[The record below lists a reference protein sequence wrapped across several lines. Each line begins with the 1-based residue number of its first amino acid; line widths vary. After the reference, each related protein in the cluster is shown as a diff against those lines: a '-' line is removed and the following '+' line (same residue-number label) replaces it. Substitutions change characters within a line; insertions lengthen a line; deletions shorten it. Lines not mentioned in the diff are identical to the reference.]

1 MDKIMKS
8 PLMKS
13 PIVKGVVNSPIVKG
27 VVNSPIVKGVVNS
40 PIVKGTADA
49 MKTRTGLYIILF
61 LAVTNVLGFIT
72 MNNVNALLLFVIVGV
87 VASRFTKNMSY
98 IMVASLLVTNGYL
111 LVQRKMSREGMEPKG
126 KEDVAGKD
134 EDPANPDEDDIIETP
149 EIKAIQATIPPKGGV
164 RHTDDDEKPMDIIGV
179 NVDASGN
186 PINQVSTRSNDKA
199 SNGNDKARGGNNIVG
214 GTETKKDG
222 FVSKN
227 QRLSPGSLEPKK
239 KGSKTK
245 VEDDDTRVDY
255 ASTLEMA
262 YDNLQTMLGDDGIK
276 GLSSET
282 RRLAKQQQNLISSL
296 NDMAPILKDAQ
307 STLTNLK
314 MPDMN
319 SMKSIMGM
327 LKGKQ

>member
-1 MDKIMKS
+1 MK
-8 PLMKS
+8 
-13 PIVKGVVNSPIVKG
+13 
-27 VVNSPIVKGVVNS
+27 S

-49 MKTRTGLYIILF
+49 MKTRTGLYVVLF
-61 LAVTNVLGFIT
+61 LAVTNFLGFIT
-72 MNNVNALLLFVIVGV
+72 MNNVNALLLFVVV
-87 VASRFTKNMSY
+87 SLVASRFTKNMSY
-98 IMVASLLVTNGYL
+98 ILVASLLVTNGYL
-111 LVQRKMSREGMEPKG
+111 LIQRRMSREGMTPNG
-126 KEDVAGKD
+126 K
-134 EDPANPDEDDIIETP
+134 EDPANVADDDIIETP
-149 EIKAIQATIPPKGGV
+149 EIRAIQEKIPPKGGV
-164 RHTDDDEKPMDIIGV
+164 RRTDDEKPMDIVGV

-186 PINQVSTRSNDKA
+186 PISTRINDKA
-199 SNGNDKARGGNNIVG
+199 SNGNDKARGGNNVVG
-214 GTETKKDG
+214 GTNTNKNMKDG

-239 KGSKTK
+239 KSS
-245 VEDDDTRVDY
+245 EDEDIRVDY

-262 YDNLQTMLGDDGIK
+262 YDNLQTMLGDEGIK

-314 MPDMN
+314 MPDMS

-327 LKGKQ
+327 LKGRK

>member
-1 MDKIMKS
+1 MNKS

-13 PIVKGVVNSPIVKG
+13 PII
-27 VVNSPIVKGVVNS
+27 
-40 PIVKGTADA
+40 KGTADA
-49 MKTRTGLYIILF
+49 MKTRVGLYVILF

-72 MNNVNALLLFVIVGV
+72 MNNFTALMLFIVVGV
-87 VASRFTKNMSY
+87 VVSRFTKNMSY
-98 IMVASLLVTNGYL
+98 ILASSLLVTNGYL
-111 LVQRKMSREGMEPKG
+111 LIQRKMSREGMKAS
-126 KEDVAGKD
+126 EDK

-149 EIKAIQATIPPKGGV
+149 EIMAIQAKIPPKGGI
-164 RHTDDDEKPMDIIGV
+164 RHKDDDLKTMDISGV
-179 NVDASGN
+179 NIDASGN
-186 PINQVSTRSNDKA
+186 RINLDVQQLAPLSYSTRDNDKA
-199 SNGNDKARGGNNIVG
+199 SSVNVNDANGNDKARGGNNVVG
-214 GTETKKDG
+214 GTVTKKDG
-222 FVSKN
+222 FASKN
-227 QRLSPGSLEPKK
+227 QRLSPESLSPKK
-239 KGSKTK
+239 KASKTK

-262 YDNLQTMLGDDGIK
+262 YDNLQTMLGDEGIK

-282 RRLAKQQQNLISSL
+282 RRLAKQQQNLIASL

-327 LKGKQ
+327 LKGRQ

>member
-1 MDKIMKS
+1 MDKIMKT
-8 PLMKS
+8 PAK
-13 PIVKGVVNSPIVKG
+13 
-27 VVNSPIVKGVVNS
+27 
-40 PIVKGTADA
+40 IVKGTTEA
-49 MKTRTGLYIILF
+49 MKTRTGLYIVLF

-72 MNNVNALLLFVIVGV
+72 MNNVNALLIFIVVGLI
-87 VASRFTKNMSY
+87 ASRFTKNMSY
-98 IMVASLLVTNGYL
+98 ILVASLLVTNGYL

-126 KEDVAGKD
+126 TTESVGN
-134 EDPANPDEDDIIETP
+134 EDPANPNDDDIIETP
-149 EIKAIQATIPPKGGV
+149 VIQAIQAKIPPKGGI
-164 RHTDDDEKPMDIIGV
+164 RHTDDDEKPMDISGV

-186 PINQVSTRSNDKA
+186 PINQETRKLVSDTTRN
-199 SNGNDKARGGNNIVG
+199 NDKARGGNNIVG
-214 GTETKKDG
+214 GTVAKKDG

-227 QRLSPGSLEPKK
+227 QRLSPSSLKP
-239 KGSKTK
+239 SKTK

-262 YDNLQTMLGDDGIK
+262 YDNLQTMLGDEGIK

-327 LKGKQ
+327 LKGKQQ

>member
-8 PLMKS
+8 PVMKS
-13 PIVKGVVNSPIVKG
+13 PLIKGI
-27 VVNSPIVKGVVNS
+27 
-40 PIVKGTADA
+40 TDA

-72 MNNVNALLLFVIVGV
+72 MNNVTALLIFIVVGI
-87 VASRFTKNMSY
+87 ATTSFTKNMSY
-98 IMVASLLVTNGYL
+98 ILAASLIVTNGYL
-111 LVQRKMSREGMEPKG
+111 FIQRKMSREGMTPKG

-134 EDPANPDEDDIIETP
+134 EDPANPEDDDTIITP
-149 EIKAIQATIPPKGGV
+149 DIQAIQAKIPPKGGV
-164 RHTDDDEKPMDIIGV
+164 RHTDDDEKPMDIVGV
-179 NVDASGN
+179 NVDGSGN
-186 PINQVSTRSNDKA
+186 PINQVPVSTRDNDKA
-199 SNGNDKARGGNNIVG
+199 INDKSRGGNNVVG
-214 GTETKKDG
+214 GTDSKKKDG

-239 KGSKTK
+239 KSSKTK

-262 YDNLQTMLGDDGIK
+262 YDNLQTMLGDEGIK

-282 RRLAKQQQNLISSL
+282 RRLAKQQQNLIASL
-296 NDMAPILKDAQ
+296 NDMVPILKDAQ

-327 LKGKQ
+327 LKGQGRQ

>member
-1 MDKIMKS
+1 MDKVMKS
-8 PLMKS
+8 PL
-13 PIVKGVVNSPIVKG
+13 I
-27 VVNSPIVKGVVNS
+27 
-40 PIVKGTADA
+40 KGTTDA
-49 MKTRTGLYIILF
+49 MKTRAGLYIILF

-72 MNNVNALLLFVIVGV
+72 MNNVTALLLFVVVGV
-87 VASRFTKNMSY
+87 VAARFTKNMSY
-98 IMVASLLVTNGYL
+98 ILTASLLVTNGYL
-111 LVQRKMSREGMEPKG
+111 LVQRKMSREGMVPKG
-126 KEDVAGKD
+126 QADTAGKD

-149 EIKAIQATIPPKGGV
+149 QIQAIQAKIPPKGGV
-164 RHTDDDEKPMDIIGV
+164 RHDDDDEKPMDISGI

-186 PINQVSTRSNDKA
+186 PINRETRNLMPLSTRD
-199 SNGNDKARGGNNIVG
+199 NDKARGGNNIVG
-214 GTETKKDG
+214 GTDTKNQNKDG

-239 KGSKTK
+239 KSSKTK

-262 YDNLQTMLGDDGIK
+262 YDNLQTMLGDEGIK

-327 LKGKQ
+327 LKGQGRQ

>member
-1 MDKIMKS
+1 MDKVMKS
-8 PLMKS
+8 PV
-13 PIVKGVVNSPIVKG
+13 VKGVA
-27 VVNSPIVKGVVNS
+27 NS

-49 MKTRTGLYIILF
+49 MKTRTGLYVILF

-72 MNNVNALLLFVIVGV
+72 MNNVNALVLFVIVGV

-98 IMVASLLVTNGYL
+98 ILATSLVVTNGYL
-111 LVQRKMSREGMEPKG
+111 LVQRKMSREGMKAS
-126 KEDVAGKD
+126 EDK
-134 EDPANPDEDDIIETP
+134 EDPAKPDDDDIIETP
-149 EIKAIQATIPPKGGV
+149 EIMAIQAKIPPKGGV
-164 RHTDDDEKPMDIIGV
+164 RHADDDTKTMDISGV
-179 NVDASGN
+179 NIDASGN
-186 PINQVSTRSNDKA
+186 RIDQDIQQLAPLSYSTRDNDKA
-199 SNGNDKARGGNNIVG
+199 SNGNKARGGNNVVG
-214 GTETKKDG
+214 GTETKNTDKKDG

-239 KGSKTK
+239 KSSKTK

-262 YDNLQTMLGDDGIK
+262 YDNLQTMLGDEGIK

-282 RRLAKQQQNLISSL
+282 RRLAKQQQNLIASL

-327 LKGKQ
+327 LKGRQ

>member
-1 MDKIMKS
+1 MDKVMKS
-8 PLMKS
+8 TMIKS
-13 PIVKGVVNSPIVKG
+13 PII
-27 VVNSPIVKGVVNS
+27 
-40 PIVKGTADA
+40 KGTADA
-49 MKTRTGLYIILF
+49 LKTRTGLYVVLF

-72 MNNVNALLLFVIVGV
+72 MNNVNALLLFVVVGL
-87 VASRFTKNMSY
+87 VATRFTKNMSY
-98 IMVASLLVTNGYL
+98 ILVASLIVTNGYL
-111 LVQRKMSREGMEPKG
+111 LIQRRMSREGMKAS
-126 KEDVAGKD
+126 EDK

-149 EIKAIQATIPPKGGV
+149 EIMAIQAKIPPKGGV
-164 RHTDDDEKPMDIIGV
+164 RHTNDDVTTMDISGV

-186 PINQVSTRSNDKA
+186 RINLDVQQLAPLSYSTRDNDKA

-214 GTETKKDG
+214 GTTTKKDG

-227 QRLSPGSLEPKK
+227 QRLSPGSLESNKK
-239 KGSKTK
+239 SP
-245 VEDDDTRVDY
+245 EDEDIRVDY

-262 YDNLQTMLGDDGIK
+262 YDNLQTMLGDEGIK

-327 LKGKQ
+327 LKGRK

>member
-1 MDKIMKS
+1 
-8 PLMKS
+8 MKS
-13 PIVKGVVNSPIVKG
+13 PIVKG
-27 VVNSPIVKGVVNS
+27 
-40 PIVKGTADA
+40 TTEA
-49 MKTRTGLYIILF
+49 MKTRTGLYIVLF

-72 MNNVNALLLFVIVGV
+72 MNNVNALLIFIVVGL

-98 IMVASLLVTNGYL
+98 ILVASLLVTNGYL

-126 KEDVAGKD
+126 TTESVGND
-134 EDPANPDEDDIIETP
+134 EDPANPNDDDIIETP
-149 EIKAIQATIPPKGGV
+149 VIQAIQAKIPPKGGI
-164 RHTDDDEKPMDIIGV
+164 RHTDDDEKPMDISGV

-186 PINQVSTRSNDKA
+186 PINQVISATTRN
-199 SNGNDKARGGNNIVG
+199 NDKARGGNNIVG
-214 GTETKKDG
+214 GTVAKKDG

-227 QRLSPGSLEPKK
+227 QRLSPSSLKP
-239 KGSKTK
+239 SKTK

-262 YDNLQTMLGDDGIK
+262 YDNLQTMLGDEGIK

>member
-1 MDKIMKS
+1 MDKVMKS
-8 PLMKS
+8 PVMKS
-13 PIVKGVVNSPIVKG
+13 PVIKG
-27 VVNSPIVKGVVNS
+27 
-40 PIVKGTADA
+40 AAEA
-49 MKTRTGLYIILF
+49 MKTRTGLYVILF

-72 MNNVNALLLFVIVGV
+72 MNNLHALLLFVTVGV

-98 IMVASLLVTNGYL
+98 ILAASLLVTNGYL
-111 LVQRKMSREGMEPKG
+111 LVQRKMSREGMKAS
-126 KEDVAGKD
+126 EDK
-134 EDPANPDEDDIIETP
+134 EDPAKPDEDDIIETP
-149 EIKAIQATIPPKGGV
+149 EIMAIQAKIPPKGGAK
-164 RHTDDDEKPMDIIGV
+164 HKDDDTTTMDIVGV

-186 PINQVSTRSNDKA
+186 RIKQDIQQLAPLSYSTRDNDKA
-199 SNGNDKARGGNNIVG
+199 SNGNDKARGGNNVVG
-214 GTETKKDG
+214 GTTVKKDG

-239 KGSKTK
+239 KASKTK
-245 VEDDDTRVDY
+245 VEDDATRVDY

-262 YDNLQTMLGDDGIK
+262 YDNLQTMLGDEGIK

-282 RRLAKQQQNLISSL
+282 RRLAKQQQNLIASL

-319 SMKSIMGM
+319 SMKGIMSM

>member
-1 MDKIMKS
+1 
-8 PLMKS
+8 MKS
-13 PIVKGVVNSPIVKG
+13 PIVKG
-27 VVNSPIVKGVVNS
+27 
-40 PIVKGTADA
+40 TTEA

-72 MNNVNALLLFVIVGV
+72 MNNVNALLIFVVVGL
-87 VASRFTKNMSY
+87 VASQFTKNMSY
-98 IMVASLLVTNGYL
+98 ILVASLLVTNGYL
-111 LVQRKMSREGMEPKG
+111 LVQRKMSREGMKSS
-126 KEDVAGKD
+126 EDK
-134 EDPANPDEDDIIETP
+134 EDPANPDDDDIIETP
-149 EIKAIQATIPPKGGV
+149 EIQSIQAKIPPKGGV
-164 RHTDDDEKPMDIIGV
+164 RRTDDDEKPMDISGV

-186 PINQVSTRSNDKA
+186 QVTRQLVSDTTRN
-199 SNGNDKARGGNNIVG
+199 NDKARGGNNIVG

-227 QRLSPGSLEPKK
+227 QRLSPSSLKP
-239 KGSKTK
+239 SKTK
-245 VEDDDTRVDY
+245 VDDDDTRVDY

-262 YDNLQTMLGDDGIK
+262 YDNLQTMLGDEGIK

-327 LKGKQ
+327 LKGKQQ

>member
-1 MDKIMKS
+1 MKS
-8 PLMKS
+8 PVMKS
-13 PIVKGVVNSPIVKG
+13 PII
-27 VVNSPIVKGVVNS
+27 
-40 PIVKGTADA
+40 KGTADA
-49 MKTRTGLYIILF
+49 MKTRTGLYVILF

-72 MNNVNALLLFVIVGV
+72 MNNVNALLLFVVVGL

-98 IMVASLLVTNGYL
+98 ILASSLLVTNGYL
-111 LVQRKMSREGMEPKG
+111 LVQRKMSREGMTPKG

-149 EIKAIQATIPPKGGV
+149 EIQAIQAKIPPKGGV
-164 RHTDDDEKPMDIIGV
+164 RHDDDDEKPMDIVGV

-186 PINQVSTRSNDKA
+186 PINQETRQLVSDTTRN
-199 SNGNDKARGGNNIVG
+199 NDKARGGNNVVG
-214 GTETKKDG
+214 GTTPKKDG

-239 KGSKTK
+239 KSSKTK

-262 YDNLQTMLGDDGIK
+262 YDNLQTMLGDEGIK

>member
-1 MDKIMKS
+1 MDKV
-8 PLMKS
+8 MKS
-13 PIVKGVVNSPIVKG
+13 PIVKG
-27 VVNSPIVKGVVNS
+27 
-40 PIVKGTADA
+40 TTEA

-72 MNNVNALLLFVIVGV
+72 MNNLNALLIFVVVGL
-87 VASRFTKNMSY
+87 VASQFTKNMSY
-98 IMVASLLVTNGYL
+98 ILGASLLVTNGYL
-111 LVQRKMSREGMEPKG
+111 LVQRKMSREGMTPTG
-126 KEDVAGKD
+126 AKD
-134 EDPANPDEDDIIETP
+134 SVGRDDPANPNDDDIIETP
-149 EIKAIQATIPPKGGV
+149 TIKAIEAKIPPKGGI
-164 RHTDDDEKPMDIIGV
+164 RQQDDDEKPMDISGV
-179 NVDASGN
+179 NVDGSGN
-186 PINQVSTRSNDKA
+186 PINQVSTRINDKA
-199 SNGNDKARGGNNIVG
+199 TSNNGNASNNNGNASNNNGNDKARGGNNIVG

-227 QRLSPGSLEPKK
+227 QRLSPGSIKP
-239 KGSKTK
+239 SKTK
-245 VEDDDTRVDY
+245 VDDDDTRVDY

-262 YDNLQTMLGDDGIK
+262 YDNLQTMLGDEGIK

-319 SMKSIMGM
+319 SMKSIMSM
-327 LKGKQ
+327 LKGKQQ

>member
-1 MDKIMKS
+1 MDKVMKS
-8 PLMKS
+8 T
-13 PIVKGVVNSPIVKG
+13 
-27 VVNSPIVKGVVNS
+27 
-40 PIVKGTADA
+40 IVKGTTEA

-72 MNNVNALLLFVIVGV
+72 MNNLNALLIFVVVGL
-87 VASRFTKNMSY
+87 VASQFTKNMSY
-98 IMVASLLVTNGYL
+98 ILVASLLVTNGYL
-111 LVQRKMSREGMEPKG
+111 LVQRKMSREGMKSS
-126 KEDVAGKD
+126 EDK
-134 EDPANPDEDDIIETP
+134 EDPANPDDDDIIETP
-149 EIKAIQATIPPKGGV
+149 EIQSIQAKIPPKGGV
-164 RHTDDDEKPMDIIGV
+164 SRTDDDEKPMDISGV

-186 PINQVSTRSNDKA
+186 PLNQVTRQLVSDTTRN
-199 SNGNDKARGGNNIVG
+199 NDKARGGNNIVG
-214 GTETKKDG
+214 GTETESTTKKDG

-227 QRLSPGSLEPKK
+227 QRLSPSSLKP
-239 KGSKTK
+239 SKTK
-245 VEDDDTRVDY
+245 VDDDDTRVDY

-262 YDNLQTMLGDDGIK
+262 YDNLQTMLGDEGIK

>member
-1 MDKIMKS
+1 
-8 PLMKS
+8 MKS
-13 PIVKGVVNSPIVKG
+13 PIVKG
-27 VVNSPIVKGVVNS
+27 
-40 PIVKGTADA
+40 TTDA
-49 MKTRTGLYIILF
+49 MKTLTGLRIILF
-61 LAVTNVLGFIT
+61 LAVTNVIGFIT
-72 MNNVNALLLFVIVGV
+72 MNNINALVLFIIIGI

-98 IMVASLLVTNGYL
+98 ILSISLIVTNAYL
-111 LVQRKMSREGMEPKG
+111 LIQRKMSREGMT
-126 KEDVAGKD
+126 D
-134 EDPANPDEDDIIETP
+134 EQPADPNEDDIVETP
-149 EIKAIQATIPPKGGV
+149 EIKAIQAKIPRKKGM
-164 RHTDDDEKPMDIIGV
+164 RHNDDDETTMDISGI
-179 NVDASGN
+179 NVDASGHHIKN
-186 PINQVSTRSNDKA
+186 DIRQLSSSTRN
-199 SNGNDKARGGNNIVG
+199 NDKARGGNNVVG
-214 GTETKKDG
+214 GTIKKKDG

-227 QRLSPGSLEPKK
+227 QHLSPGSLKP
-239 KGSKTK
+239 SKTK

-262 YDNLQTMLGDDGIK
+262 YDNLQTMLGDEGIK

-327 LKGKQ
+327 LKGR

>member
-1 MDKIMKS
+1 MDKVMKS
-8 PLMKS
+8 P
-13 PIVKGVVNSPIVKG
+13 V
-27 VVNSPIVKGVVNS
+27 VKGVVNS

-49 MKTRTGLYIILF
+49 MKTRTGLYVVLF

-87 VASRFTKNMSY
+87 VTSRFTKNMSY
-98 IMVASLLVTNGYL
+98 ILVASLIVTNGYL
-111 LVQRKMSREGMEPKG
+111 LIQRKMSREGMKAS
-126 KEDVAGKD
+126 EDK

-149 EIKAIQATIPPKGGV
+149 EIRAIQEKIPPKRGV
-164 RHTDDDEKPMDIIGV
+164 RRTNDDVTTMDISGV

-186 PINQVSTRSNDKA
+186 RINLDVQQLAPLSYSTRDNDKA

-214 GTETKKDG
+214 GTTTKKDG

-227 QRLSPGSLEPKK
+227 QRLSPGSLESKK
-239 KGSKTK
+239 KSP
-245 VEDDDTRVDY
+245 EDEDIRVDY

-262 YDNLQTMLGDDGIK
+262 YDNLQTMLGDEGIK

-327 LKGKQ
+327 LKGRK

>member
-1 MDKIMKS
+1 MDKV
-8 PLMKS
+8 MKS
-13 PIVKGVVNSPIVKG
+13 PII
-27 VVNSPIVKGVVNS
+27 
-40 PIVKGTADA
+40 KGTADA
-49 MKTRTGLYIILF
+49 MKTRTGLYVILF

-72 MNNVNALLLFVIVGV
+72 MNNFTALMLFIVVGV
-87 VASRFTKNMSY
+87 VASRYTKNMSY
-98 IMVASLLVTNGYL
+98 ILASSLLITNGYL
-111 LVQRKMSREGMEPKG
+111 LIQRKMSREGMTPKG

-149 EIKAIQATIPPKGGV
+149 EIQAIQAKIPPKGGV
-164 RHTDDDEKPMDIIGV
+164 RHQDDDEKPMDIVGV

-186 PINQVSTRSNDKA
+186 PINQETRHLIPI
-199 SNGNDKARGGNNIVG
+199 GTRENDKARGGNNIVG
-214 GTETKKDG
+214 GTNTKKDG
-222 FVSKN
+222 FASKN
-227 QRLSPGSLEPKK
+227 QRLTPGSLEPKK
-239 KGSKTK
+239 KSSKTK

-262 YDNLQTMLGDDGIK
+262 YDNLQTMLGDEGIK

-282 RRLAKQQQNLISSL
+282 RRLAKQQQNLIASL

-327 LKGKQ
+327 LKGRQ

>member
-1 MDKIMKS
+1 MDKVMK
-8 PLMKS
+8 
-13 PIVKGVVNSPIVKG
+13 
-27 VVNSPIVKGVVNS
+27 S

-49 MKTRTGLYIILF
+49 MKTRTGLYVILF

-72 MNNVNALLLFVIVGV
+72 MNNLNALLLFLIVGV

-98 IMVASLLVTNGYL
+98 ILSASLLVTNAYL
-111 LVQRKMSREGMEPKG
+111 LVQRKMSREGMVPKG
-126 KEDVAGKD
+126 TEESAGKD
-134 EDPANPDEDDIIETP
+134 ESPANPDEDDIIETP
-149 EIKAIQATIPPKGGV
+149 EIRAIQAKIPPKQGEIHKG
-164 RHTDDDEKPMDIIGV
+164 DDERPMDISGV
-179 NVDASGN
+179 NVDANGN
-186 PINQVSTRSNDKA
+186 PINQQEATRK
-199 SNGNDKARGGNNIVG
+199 NDKARGGNNVVG
-214 GTETKKDG
+214 GTTVKKDG

-227 QRLSPGSLEPKK
+227 QRLSPGSLKA
-239 KGSKTK
+239 SKTK

-262 YDNLQTMLGDDGIK
+262 YDNLQTMLGDEGIK

-327 LKGKQ
+327 LKGRK

>member
-1 MDKIMKS
+1 
-8 PLMKS
+8 
-13 PIVKGVVNSPIVKG
+13 
-27 VVNSPIVKGVVNS
+27 
-40 PIVKGTADA
+40 
-49 MKTRTGLYIILF
+49 
-61 LAVTNVLGFIT
+61 
-72 MNNVNALLLFVIVGV
+72 MNNVNALLLFVVVGL

-111 LVQRKMSREGMEPKG
+111 LVQRKMSREGMKAS
-126 KEDVAGKD
+126 EDK
-134 EDPANPDEDDIIETP
+134 EDPAKPDEDDIIETR
-149 EIKAIQATIPPKGGV
+149 EIMEIQANIPPKGGV
-164 RHTDDDEKPMDIIGV
+164 IHKDDDVKTMDISGI

-186 PINQVSTRSNDKA
+186 RINLDVQQLAPLSYSTRDNDKA
-199 SNGNDKARGGNNIVG
+199 SSVNGNDANGNDKVRGGNNVVG
-214 GTETKKDG
+214 GTTAKKDG

-239 KGSKTK
+239 KSSKTK

-262 YDNLQTMLGDDGIK
+262 YDNLQTMLGDEGIK

-327 LKGKQ
+327 LKGRQ

>member
-1 MDKIMKS
+1 MKS
-8 PLMKS
+8 PLM
-13 PIVKGVVNSPIVKG
+13 
-27 VVNSPIVKGVVNS
+27 NS
-40 PIVKGTADA
+40 PIVKGTTDA

-72 MNNVNALLLFVIVGV
+72 MNNVTALLIFVVVGV
-87 VASRFTKNMSY
+87 VAARFTKNMSY
-98 IMVASLLVTNGYL
+98 ILVASLLVTNGYL
-111 LVQRKMSREGMEPKG
+111 LVQRKMSREGMVPKG

-134 EDPANPDEDDIIETP
+134 EDPANVDEDDIIETP
-149 EIKAIQATIPPKGGV
+149 EIKAIQAKIPPKGGV
-164 RHTDDDEKPMDIIGV
+164 AHKADDETPMDI
-179 NVDASGN
+179 NVDVCGN
-186 PINQVSTRSNDKA
+186 PINQSTRT
-199 SNGNDKARGGNNIVG
+199 NDKARGGNNVVG
-214 GTETKKDG
+214 GTATKKDG
-222 FVSKN
+222 FASKN
-227 QRLSPGSLEPKK
+227 QRLTPGSLEPKK
-239 KGSKTK
+239 KSSKTK

-262 YDNLQTMLGDDGIK
+262 YDNLQTMLGDEGIK

-282 RRLAKQQQNLISSL
+282 RRLAKQQQNLIASL

-327 LKGKQ
+327 LKGRQ

>member
-1 MDKIMKS
+1 M
-8 PLMKS
+8 
-13 PIVKGVVNSPIVKG
+13 
-27 VVNSPIVKGVVNS
+27 NS
-40 PIVKGTADA
+40 PIVKGTMDA
-49 MKTRTGLYIILF
+49 MKTRTGLYVVLF

-72 MNNVNALLLFVIVGV
+72 MNNSNALLLFVVVGLI
-87 VASRFTKNMSY
+87 ASRFTKNMSY
-98 IMVASLLVTNGYL
+98 ILVASLLVTNGYL
-111 LVQRKMSREGMEPKG
+111 LIQRRMSREGMTPNG
-126 KEDVAGKD
+126 K
-134 EDPANPDEDDIIETP
+134 EDPANVEDEDIIETP
-149 EIKAIQATIPPKGGV
+149 EIRAIQAKIPQNGGV
-164 RHTDDDEKPMDIIGV
+164 THTDDDKKPMNIVGV

-186 PINQVSTRSNDKA
+186 PISTRMNDKA
-199 SNGNDKARGGNNIVG
+199 SNGNDKARGGNNVVG
-214 GTETKKDG
+214 GTTTKKDG

-227 QRLSPGSLEPKK
+227 QRLSPGSLESKK
-239 KGSKTK
+239 KSP
-245 VEDDDTRVDY
+245 EDEDIRVDY

-262 YDNLQTMLGDDGIK
+262 YDNLQTMLGDEGIK

>member
-1 MDKIMKS
+1 MDKV
-8 PLMKS
+8 MKS
-13 PIVKGVVNSPIVKG
+13 PIVKG
-27 VVNSPIVKGVVNS
+27 
-40 PIVKGTADA
+40 TTEA
-49 MKTRTGLYIILF
+49 MKTRTGLYIVLF

-72 MNNVNALLLFVIVGV
+72 MNNVNALLIFIVVGL

-98 IMVASLLVTNGYL
+98 ILVASLIVTNGYL
-111 LVQRKMSREGMEPKG
+111 LVQRKMSREGMKSS
-126 KEDVAGKD
+126 EDK
-134 EDPANPDEDDIIETP
+134 EDPANPDDDDIIETP
-149 EIKAIQATIPPKGGV
+149 EIQSIQAKIPPKGGV
-164 RHTDDDEKPMDIIGV
+164 RHTDDDEKPMDISGV
-179 NVDASGN
+179 NVDASAN
-186 PINQVSTRSNDKA
+186 PINQETRQLVSDTTRN
-199 SNGNDKARGGNNIVG
+199 NDKARGGNNIVG

-227 QRLSPGSLEPKK
+227 QRLSPSSLKP
-239 KGSKTK
+239 SKTK

-262 YDNLQTMLGDDGIK
+262 YDNLQTMLGDEGIK

-327 LKGKQ
+327 LKGKQQ

>member
-13 PIVKGVVNSPIVKG
+13 PIVKGVV
-27 VVNSPIVKGVVNS
+27 
-40 PIVKGTADA
+40 KGTADA
-49 MKTRTGLYIILF
+49 MKTRTGLYVILF

-111 LVQRKMSREGMEPKG
+111 LVQRKMSREGMKAS
-126 KEDVAGKD
+126 EDK
-134 EDPANPDEDDIIETP
+134 EDPAKPDDNDIIMTP
-149 EIKAIQATIPPKGGV
+149 EIIELQANIPPKGGV
-164 RHTDDDEKPMDIIGV
+164 RHQDDDEKTMDISGI

-186 PINQVSTRSNDKA
+186 RINLDVQQLAPLSYSTRDNDKA
-199 SNGNDKARGGNNIVG
+199 SSVNGNDKVRGGNNVVG
-214 GTETKKDG
+214 GTTAKKDG

-239 KGSKTK
+239 KSSKTK

-262 YDNLQTMLGDDGIK
+262 YDNLQTMLGDEGIK

-327 LKGKQ
+327 LKGRQ

>member
-1 MDKIMKS
+1 MKT
-8 PLMKS
+8 PAK
-13 PIVKGVVNSPIVKG
+13 
-27 VVNSPIVKGVVNS
+27 
-40 PIVKGTADA
+40 IVKGTTEA

-72 MNNVNALLLFVIVGV
+72 MNNLNALLIFVVVGL
-87 VASRFTKNMSY
+87 VASQFTKNMSY
-98 IMVASLLVTNGYL
+98 ILVASLLVTNGYL
-111 LVQRKMSREGMEPKG
+111 LVQRKMSREGMEPTG
-126 KEDVAGKD
+126 MTDSVGKD
-134 EDPANPDEDDIIETP
+134 EDPANPNDDDIIETP
-149 EIKAIQATIPPKGGV
+149 QIKSIQAKIPPKGGI
-164 RHTDDDEKPMDIIGV
+164 RHSKDDDEKPMDISGV

-186 PINQVSTRSNDKA
+186 PINQETRQLVSDTTRN
-199 SNGNDKARGGNNIVG
+199 NDKARGGNNVVG
-214 GTETKKDG
+214 GTVAKKDG

-227 QRLSPGSLEPKK
+227 QRLSPGSLKP
-239 KGSKTK
+239 SKTK
-245 VEDDDTRVDY
+245 VEDEGTRVDY

-262 YDNLQTMLGDDGIK
+262 YDNLQTMLGDEGIK

-327 LKGKQ
+327 LKARQ

>member
-1 MDKIMKS
+1 MDKVMK
-8 PLMKS
+8 
-13 PIVKGVVNSPIVKG
+13 
-27 VVNSPIVKGVVNS
+27 SPIVKGVVNS

-49 MKTRTGLYIILF
+49 MKTRTGLYIVLF

-72 MNNVNALLLFVIVGV
+72 MNNVNALLLFVLVGIV
-87 VASRFTKNMSY
+87 ATRFTKNMSY

-111 LVQRKMSREGMEPKG
+111 LVQRRMSREGMKASEEK
-126 KEDVAGKD
+126 
-134 EDPANPDEDDIIETP
+134 EDPANPDEPDIIETP
-149 EIKAIQATIPPKGGV
+149 EIMAIQAKIPPRRGA
-164 RHTDDDEKPMDIIGV
+164 RRTDDDVKTMDISGV
-179 NVDASGN
+179 NIDASGN
-186 PINQVSTRSNDKA
+186 RINLDVQQLAPLSYSTRDNDKA
-199 SNGNDKARGGNNIVG
+199 AGNDKVRGGNNVVG
-214 GTETKKDG
+214 GTNTNKNMKDG
-222 FVSKN
+222 FVSKKH
-227 QRLSPGSLEPKK
+227 RLSPGSLEAKK
-239 KGSKTK
+239 KSS
-245 VEDDDTRVDY
+245 EDEDVRVDY

-262 YDNLQTMLGDDGIK
+262 YDNLQTMLGDEGIK

-327 LKGKQ
+327 LKGKQQ

>member
-1 MDKIMKS
+1 MDKVMKS
-8 PLMKS
+8 P
-13 PIVKGVVNSPIVKG
+13 V
-27 VVNSPIVKGVVNS
+27 VKGVVNS

-49 MKTRTGLYIILF
+49 MKTRTGLYVVLF

-72 MNNVNALLLFVIVGV
+72 MNNVNALLLFVVVGL
-87 VASRFTKNMSY
+87 VATRFTKNMSY
-98 IMVASLLVTNGYL
+98 ILVASLLVTNGYL
-111 LVQRKMSREGMEPKG
+111 LIQRRMSREGMKAS
-126 KEDVAGKD
+126 EDK
-134 EDPANPDEDDIIETP
+134 EDPANPDEADIIETP
-149 EIKAIQATIPPKGGV
+149 EIRAIQKKIPPKGGV
-164 RHTDDDEKPMDIIGV
+164 RHTNDDVTTMDISGV

-186 PINQVSTRSNDKA
+186 RINLDVQQLAPLSYSTRDNDKA

-214 GTETKKDG
+214 GTNTNKNMKDG

-227 QRLSPGSLEPKK
+227 QRLSPGSLESKK
-239 KGSKTK
+239 KSP
-245 VEDDDTRVDY
+245 EDEDIRVDY

-262 YDNLQTMLGDDGIK
+262 YDNLQTMLGDEGIK

-327 LKGKQ
+327 LKGRK

>member
-1 MDKIMKS
+1 
-8 PLMKS
+8 MKS
-13 PIVKGVVNSPIVKG
+13 PII
-27 VVNSPIVKGVVNS
+27 
-40 PIVKGTADA
+40 KGTTDA
-49 MKTRTGLYIILF
+49 MKTRVGLYVILF

-72 MNNVNALLLFVIVGV
+72 MNNFTALMLFIVVGV
-87 VASRFTKNMSY
+87 VVSRYTKNMSY
-98 IMVASLLVTNGYL
+98 ILASSLLITNGYL
-111 LVQRKMSREGMEPKG
+111 LIQRKMSREGMTPKG

-149 EIKAIQATIPPKGGV
+149 EIQAIQAKIPPKGGV
-164 RHTDDDEKPMDIIGV
+164 RHDDDVEKPMDIVGV
-179 NVDASGN
+179 NVDACGN
-186 PINQVSTRSNDKA
+186 PINQETKHLMPVGTRE
-199 SNGNDKARGGNNIVG
+199 NDKARGGNNIVG
-214 GTETKKDG
+214 GTDSNKKKKDG
-222 FVSKN
+222 FASKN
-227 QRLSPGSLEPKK
+227 QRLTPGSLEPKK
-239 KGSKTK
+239 KSSKTK

-262 YDNLQTMLGDDGIK
+262 YDNLQTMLGDEGIK

>member
-1 MDKIMKS
+1 MME
-8 PLMKS
+8 
-13 PIVKGVVNSPIVKG
+13 
-27 VVNSPIVKGVVNS
+27 S
-40 PIVKGTADA
+40 PIVKGTTDA
-49 MKTRTGLYIILF
+49 MKTRTGLYVILF

-72 MNNVNALLLFVIVGV
+72 MNNFTALLLFVVVGIITT
-87 VASRFTKNMSY
+87 RYTKNMSY
-98 IMVASLLVTNGYL
+98 ILASSLLITNGYL
-111 LVQRKMSREGMEPKG
+111 LIQRKMSREGMTPKG

-134 EDPANPDEDDIIETP
+134 EDPANPDDDDIIETP
-149 EIKAIQATIPPKGGV
+149 EIQAIQAKIPQKGGV
-164 RHTDDDEKPMDIIGV
+164 RHDDDDEKPMDIVGV

-186 PINQVSTRSNDKA
+186 PINQETRHLMPIGTRENDKA
-199 SNGNDKARGGNNIVG
+199 NNDKARGGNNVVG
-214 GTETKKDG
+214 GTNTKKDG
-222 FVSKN
+222 FASKN
-227 QRLSPGSLEPKK
+227 QRLNPSSLEPKK
-239 KGSKTK
+239 KSSKTK

-262 YDNLQTMLGDDGIK
+262 YDNLQTMLGDEGIK

-282 RRLAKQQQNLISSL
+282 RRLAKQQQNLIASL

>member
-1 MDKIMKS
+1 MDKV
-8 PLMKS
+8 MKS
-13 PIVKGVVNSPIVKG
+13 PIVKG
-27 VVNSPIVKGVVNS
+27 
-40 PIVKGTADA
+40 TTEA
-49 MKTRTGLYIILF
+49 MKTRTGLYIVLF

-72 MNNVNALLLFVIVGV
+72 MNNVNALLIFIVVGL

-98 IMVASLLVTNGYL
+98 ILVASLLVTNGYL

-126 KEDVAGKD
+126 TTESVGND
-134 EDPANPDEDDIIETP
+134 EDPANPNDDDIIETP
-149 EIKAIQATIPPKGGV
+149 VIQAIQAKIPPKGGI
-164 RHTDDDEKPMDIIGV
+164 RHTDDDEKPMDISGV

-186 PINQVSTRSNDKA
+186 PINQVISATTRN
-199 SNGNDKARGGNNIVG
+199 NDKARGGNNIVG
-214 GTETKKDG
+214 GTVAKKDG

-227 QRLSPGSLEPKK
+227 QRLSPSSLKP
-239 KGSKTK
+239 SKTK

-262 YDNLQTMLGDDGIK
+262 YDNLQTMLGDEGIK